1 MTNQHHQQIKQSTTK
16 AAGCGLPV
24 LRVVACA
31 DVAALAARI
40 ALSAWLLAGAALF
53 VSTAAWAQSDDEPIA
68 VTATEGIEW
77 DQQRKV
83 YIAKGDAAV
92 RQGEVTIHAG
102 ELRAYYREGKSKSD
116 AGGVALGSASGSIYR
131 IEAIGDVYVK
141 LDKDQLSAGKV
152 VYEVDKELM
161 TATGNEP
168 VFAAG
173 DGTTVQAS
181 EALIYDPKNS
191 RAMAKGKVRAWDKE
205 NRLNADEL
213 ELEFDSTKT
222 ASGGVRPTE
231 IKRIIA
237 RGNVVIVQGDAAA
250 QADQAIYDP
259 VEETARLEGNV
270 RLVQDGNVLTGQY
283 GEFFFKPGIGRILAV
298 PPGTSN
304 PGNNQ
309 RVFIVINPA
318 TLEGG
323 N

>member
-1 MTNQHHQQIKQSTTK
+1 MIEFVEPQQMTQRSIEPATTK
-16 AAGCGLPV
+16 RLGPFLSRAFVAGSLLVSIAA
-24 LRVVACA
+24 A
-31 DVAALAARI
+31 
-40 ALSAWLLAGAALF
+40 SS
-53 VSTAAWAQSDDEPIA
+53 VSWAQSEDEPIA

-92 RQGEVTIHAG
+92 QQGEVTIHAQ
-102 ELRAYYREGKSKSD
+102 ELRAYYRDGKDAKAKS
-116 AGGVALGSASGSIYR
+116 GVGFGSASGAIHR
-131 IEAIGDVYVK
+131 IEAIGNVYVR
-141 LDKDQLSAGKV
+141 LDKDQLSAGKI
-152 VYEVDKELM
+152 VYEVDKDLM

-168 VFAAG
+168 IFAAG

-181 EALIYDPKNS
+181 EALIYDPQNS
-191 RAMAKGKVRAWDKE
+191 RALAKGNVRAWDKE

-213 ELEFDSTKT
+213 ELQF
-222 ASGGVRPTE
+222 AGGGGPGIRPTE
-231 IKRIIA
+231 IKQIVA

-250 QADQAIYDP
+250 QADSAIYDP
-259 VEETARLEGNV
+259 VEEAAKLEGNV

-318 TLEGG
+318 TLDGG

>member
-1 MTNQHHQQIKQSTTK
+1 M
-16 AAGCGLPV
+16 
-24 LRVVACA
+24 
-31 DVAALAARI
+31 AL
-40 ALSAWLLAGAALF
+40 
-53 VSTAAWAQSDDEPIA
+53 TAACLALVPAASWAQSDDEPIA

-92 RQGEVTIHAG
+92 KQGDVTIHAA
-102 ELRAYYREGKSKSD
+102 ELRAYYREGKTKKQGS
-116 AGGVALGSASGSIYR
+116 GVGLGSASGSIHR
-131 IEAIGDVYVK
+131 IEAIGNVYVK
-141 LDKDQLSAGKV
+141 LDKDQLSAGKI

-191 RAMAKGKVRAWDKE
+191 RALAKGNVRAWDKD

-213 ELEFDSTKT
+213 ELEFSTET
-222 ASGGVRPTE
+222 AKGPGGVRPTE
-231 IKRIIA
+231 IKQIVA
-237 RGNVVIVQGDAAA
+237 RGHVVIVQGEAAA
-250 QADQAIYDP
+250 QADRAIYDP
-259 VEETARLEGNV
+259 VEEAARLEGNV

-309 RVFIVINPA
+309 RVFIVINPS

>member
-1 MTNQHHQQIKQSTTK
+1 MIRFVEPQSDWQSK
-16 AAGCGLPV
+16 PYSPFVSALCG
-24 LRVVACA
+24 RMGRR
-31 DVAALAARI
+31 ALAFLTLGLI
-40 ALSAWLLAGAALF
+40 VLVSLVWSQSA
-53 VSTAAWAQSDDEPIA
+53 TAQSKEDPIA

-92 RQGEVTIHAG
+92 QQGEVTIHAQ
-102 ELRAYYREGKSKSD
+102 ELRAYYRDGKD
-116 AGGVALGSASGSIYR
+116 AKAQSGVGLGSASGSIHR
-131 IEAIGDVYVK
+131 IEAIGNVYVR
-141 LDKDQLSAGKV
+141 LDKDQLSAGKI
-152 VYEVDKELM
+152 VYEVDKDLM
-161 TATGNEP
+161 TATGGEP
-168 VFAAG
+168 IFAAG

-181 EALIYDPKNS
+181 EALIYDPQNN
-191 RAMAKGKVRAWDKE
+191 RALAKGNVRAWDKE

-213 ELEFDSTKT
+213 ELQFTGEG
-222 ASGGVRPTE
+222 SGGPGVRPTE
-231 IKRIIA
+231 IKQIVA

-250 QADQAIYDP
+250 QADSALYDP
-259 VEETARLEGNV
+259 EEEAAKLEGNV

-318 TLEGG
+318 TLDGG

>member
-1 MTNQHHQQIKQSTTK
+1 MTRFLALQQQTK
-16 AAGCGLPV
+16 SQGVARPAGRRATC
-24 LRVVACA
+24 C
-31 DVAALAARI
+31 
-40 ALSAWLLAGAALF
+40 LSACFAGLLAVALCA
-53 VSTAAWAQSDDEPIA
+53 VSATSFAQSKDDPIA

-92 RQGEVTIHAG
+92 QQGEVTIHAA
-102 ELRAYYREGKSKSD
+102 ELRAYYRDGKDVKAKS
-116 AGGVALGSASGSIYR
+116 GVGLGSASGAIHR
-131 IEAIGDVYVK
+131 IEAIGNVYVR
-141 LDKDQLSAGKV
+141 LDKDQLSAGKI
-152 VYEVDKELM
+152 VYEVDKDLM
-161 TATGNEP
+161 TATGDEP
-168 VFAAG
+168 IFAAG

-181 EALIYDPKNS
+181 EALIYDPQNN
-191 RAMAKGKVRAWDKE
+191 RALAKGNVRAWDKE

-213 ELEFDSTKT
+213 ELVFSSEGSG
-222 ASGGVRPTE
+222 SGGVRPTE
-231 IKRIIA
+231 IKQIVA

-250 QADQAIYDP
+250 QADSALYDP
-259 VEETARLEGNV
+259 EEEAAKLEGNV

-318 TLEGG
+318 TLDGG